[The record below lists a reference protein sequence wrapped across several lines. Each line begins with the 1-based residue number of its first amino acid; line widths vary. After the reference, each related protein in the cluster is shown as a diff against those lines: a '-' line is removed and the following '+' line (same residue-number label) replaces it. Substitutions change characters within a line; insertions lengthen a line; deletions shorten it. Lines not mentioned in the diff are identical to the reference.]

1 VCIRPPFSGQ
11 EPMDI
16 YNAILKG
23 VDIINYPKQ
32 MNKMT
37 QALVKQLCRS
47 DPTERIG
54 YQKGGIQDIRRH
66 EYLHFFIIINS
77 LRKFWI
83 D

>member
-1 VCIRPPFSGQ
+1 MSIRPPFSGQ

-23 VDIINYPKQ
+23 IGAVNFPRQ

-37 QALVKQLCRS
+37 QGLVKQLCRS

-66 EYLHFFIIINS
+66 E
-77 LRKFWI
+77 
-83 D
+83 